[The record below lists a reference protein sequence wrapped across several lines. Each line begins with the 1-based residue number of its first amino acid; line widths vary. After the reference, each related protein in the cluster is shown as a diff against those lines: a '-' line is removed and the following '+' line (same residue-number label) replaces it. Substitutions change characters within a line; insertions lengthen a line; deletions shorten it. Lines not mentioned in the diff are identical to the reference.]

1 MDMNLT
7 REEALRELY
16 NLILN
21 KDTRDWERSVLTT
34 TKDALETNENFKV
47 QMAKLEENLRPLALR
62 DNLTGDVADFYL
74 KILGEPVEEEQ
85 FDFSKH
91 MIKDFTHQD
100 YAVFGGGC
108 FWCMVEPFETRAGID
123 SVLSGFTGGD
133 TQYPSYD
140 DVLSGGTGHV
150 EAVEIIFDTRKISY
164 QELVDLYWQLI
175 DPTDNQGQ
183 FQDRGNQYRPII
195 FVRNEQQRKIAE
207 KSKQKMIESARYKQ
221 PIITEIKAISTF
233 WPVENHYQQFYKK
246 NPKRYKRIK
255 RYRQRFLFYQY
266 LRGEIRRRWH
276 KVK

>member
-1 MDMNLT
+1 MNLT

-108 FWCMVEPFETRAGID
+108 FW
-123 SVLSGFTGGD
+123 
-133 TQYPSYD
+133 
-140 DVLSGGTGHV
+140 
-150 EAVEIIFDTRKISY
+150 
-164 QELVDLYWQLI
+164 
-175 DPTDNQGQ
+175 
-183 FQDRGNQYRPII
+183 
-195 FVRNEQQRKIAE
+195 
-207 KSKQKMIESARYKQ
+207 
-221 PIITEIKAISTF
+221 
-233 WPVENHYQQFYKK
+233 
-246 NPKRYKRIK
+246 
-255 RYRQRFLFYQY
+255 
-266 LRGEIRRRWH
+266 
-276 KVK
+276 